1 MGTISTFLRAIR
13 AGAVHVRHSAVLL
26 AHYGR
31 LGPAFDLCT
40 KVIIDSLREEGM
52 YRENGDLVVD
62 VVTQALK
69 ESFTLVLDSV
79 VRGEDHV
86 VTLAKQLGQSFII
99 RGAQLSIVKKLDSQ
113 YIVQTH
119 TNLLTWIVKLIGT
132 YEAAKNKKARKTAI
146 LFFRVLQPLLAA
158 VDSRDALKI
167 KAHMDQVLAQTK
179 IEVPPSSKI
188 WEPQRAY
195 EKKLSSIMAKDKG
208 GARAERLKVQRVQRW
223 SPATNQKANQNP
235 SQLRKNFV
243 PRNHARKRVL
253 YAVSGLLP
261 RLCRSLKQATQRPES
276 RNTLKKPMKTQRP
289 ESRNTSKK
297 PMKTLKPS
305 QRSKL
310 STNKSK
316 PHR

>member
-69 ESFTLVLDSV
+69 EVCPTVSCCPQTVANRHLIQSFTLVLDSV

-158 VDSRDALKI
+158 VDSRDALK
-167 KAHMDQVLAQTK
+167 M
-179 IEVPPSSKI
+179 
-188 WEPQRAY
+188 
-195 EKKLSSIMAKDKG
+195 
-208 GARAERLKVQRVQRW
+208 
-223 SPATNQKANQNP
+223 
-235 SQLRKNFV
+235 
-243 PRNHARKRVL
+243 
-253 YAVSGLLP
+253 
-261 RLCRSLKQATQRPES
+261 
-276 RNTLKKPMKTQRP
+276 
-289 ESRNTSKK
+289 
-297 PMKTLKPS
+297 
-305 QRSKL
+305 
-310 STNKSK
+310 
-316 PHR
+316 